1 MGEIINFDFNKRQSK
16 DGEKTPA
23 QEKVANVIDFKEHSE
38 KKKESMQLKEGLENI
53 IKESS
58 KNEDGTHAIKFDLK
72 LKNNKREIL
81 TDYLISKGIH
91 FYSVDNKMG
100 PTESD
105 VGLDLDIDEDEIQN
119 LLEFFKEKDIEYTHI
134 K

>member
-23 QEKVANVIDFKEHSE
+23 QEEATNVIDFKEHSE

-58 KNEDGTHAIKFDLK
+58 KNEDGTYAIKFDLK